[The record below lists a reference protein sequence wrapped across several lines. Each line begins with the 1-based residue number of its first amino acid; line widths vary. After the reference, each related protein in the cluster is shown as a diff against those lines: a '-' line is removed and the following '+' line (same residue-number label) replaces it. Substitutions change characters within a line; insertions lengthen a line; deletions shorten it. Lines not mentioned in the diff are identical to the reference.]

1 MPGKF
6 YAVGSF
12 FIKSKNLF
20 VVVGNVLQGTYQP
33 GDRAC
38 LDLGN
43 LSVGTMVS
51 DTEVVEVTYSGKEY
65 LGLAFAFDDP
75 EDLEF
80 WRAMNISDET
90 LDLIDEGNWSGD

>member
-43 LSVGTMVS
+43 LSVGT
-51 DTEVVEVTYSGKEY
+51 TGQ
-65 LGLAFAFDDP
+65 
-75 EDLEF
+75 
-80 WRAMNISDET
+80 
-90 LDLIDEGNWSGD
+90 

>member
-1 MPGKF
+1 M
-6 YAVGSF
+6 
-12 FIKSKNLF
+12 
-20 VVVGNVLQGTYQP
+20 
-33 GDRAC
+33 
-38 LDLGN
+38 
-43 LSVGTMVS
+43 
-51 DTEVVEVTYSGKEY
+51 VEVTYSGKEY